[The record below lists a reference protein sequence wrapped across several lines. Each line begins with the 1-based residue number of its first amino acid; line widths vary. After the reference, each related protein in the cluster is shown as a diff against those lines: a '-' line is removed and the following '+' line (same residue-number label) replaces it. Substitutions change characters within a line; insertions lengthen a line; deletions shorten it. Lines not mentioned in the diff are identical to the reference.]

1 MADAMYAAE
10 RQARKETEERNQIA
24 HAIAVAQALKKEQK
38 IKQAATLARAEKD
51 GLMASTFSKFN
62 QEVSHERNKEGRL
75 AERCDDEDD
84 KQTLAGMGKRRDE

>member
-51 GLMASTFSKFN
+51 GLMASTFSKLN
-62 QEVSHERNKEGRL
+62 SEIRHN
-75 AERCDDEDD
+75 
-84 KQTLAGMGKRRDE
+84 